1 MQTSKAFTDQD
12 ISTIV
17 SLMKPIA
24 DPGLTSGNN
33 YFSDGIY
40 AREMLIKA
48 GSVVVGKKHKTRH
61 LNILVS
67 GTLSIWTVQGKMKIT
82 GPCIFES
89 LPGVQKTVYAHT
101 DVCYLT
107 IHPTEER
114 DLAILEGMCVTPE
127 EQLDLFPELDRL
139 PLFPKELEHK

>member
-1 MQTSKAFTDQD
+1 MQTSKALTDQD

-24 DPGLTSGNN
+24 EPSRTSTKN
-33 YFSDGIY
+33 YFSEHIY
-40 AREMLIKA
+40 VREMLIKA
-48 GSVVVGKKHKTRH
+48 GSAVVGKKHKTRH

-67 GTLSIWTVQGKMKIT
+67 GKLSIWTVQGKVTLI

-101 DVCYLT
+101 DVMYLT
-107 IHPTEER
+107 IHPTDEK
-114 DLAILEGMCVTPE
+114 DLDALEGECIVPT
-127 EQLDLFPELDRL
+127 EQESLFPELDAL
-139 PLFPKELEHK
+139 PLFPKKLEN